1 MKQQGVRTI
10 VFGGRP
16 KNGPMQGVG
25 GTRGALALGLSVNGE
40 LFAGYKKAAEE
51 SLHTPTPLLTEE
63 QLARWDQI
71 VPRPVSEFPLV
82 FPAGSTNL
90 LNNYGPRDSNTPLQF
105 LYEAAECRRFFTL
118 DNIFDQ
124 ETVWASAAD
133 AMFDGGACVPGS
145 TNATGSLFA

>member
-16 KNGPMQGVG
+16 QNGPMQGVG
-25 GTRGALALGLSVNGE
+25 GTRGALGLSLSVYGE
-40 LFAGYKKAAEE
+40 LFAGYKEAAEK
-51 SLHTPTPLLTEE
+51 SLNTSTPLLTKE

-71 VPRPVSEFPLV
+71 VPRPLSEFPLV
-82 FPAGSTNL
+82 FPNGATNL
-90 LNNYGPRDSNTPLQF
+90 LNNYGPSDSETPLQF

-118 DNIFDQ
+118 DNYIDQ
-124 ETVWASAAD
+124 ETVWSSAAD